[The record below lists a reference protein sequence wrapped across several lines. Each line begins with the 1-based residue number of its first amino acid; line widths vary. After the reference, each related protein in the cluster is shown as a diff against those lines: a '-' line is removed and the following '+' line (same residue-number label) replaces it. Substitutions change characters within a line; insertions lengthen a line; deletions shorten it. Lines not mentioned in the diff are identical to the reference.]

1 MFAYRCRLHSNSS
14 IKAAQFATLNFIM
27 SNAGSNTPSEA
38 AGARLVPQL
47 AEHNVTYD
55 ELHTA
60 VKVLQAVASLNPKK
74 RCKRRRRYDGDDG
87 DSNDS
92 NGGTDQDLA
101 KNGEGGMEQYQS
113 SNLRPLRKALA
124 QCFELHKLLLYNGK
138 SEDQH
143 YKDRVAERTLKRQKL
158 SESDHQKK
166 YIAST
171 ALRRGRVE
179 KLEKLKSDA
188 MDEEKKKLEQL
199 KMLVPDGHVDTTD
212 TSSSTLLLEGE
223 KKSIDGNNTKE
234 PVQLP
239 KLRSCYVCK
248 VRYREL
254 HHFYDQLCPKC
265 AALNFSKRHQ
275 SADLRGKVAVVTG
288 SRVKIGYQTVLKL
301 LRAG

>member
-1 MFAYRCRLHSNSS
+1 
-14 IKAAQFATLNFIM
+14 M
-27 SNAGSNTPSEA
+27 SNAGINTSSEA
-38 AGARLVPQL
+38 AGASLVPQL

-55 ELHTA
+55 DLHTA

-74 RCKRRRRYDGDDG
+74 RCKKKRRHDGDGG
-87 DSNDS
+87 DNDDS
-92 NGGTDQDLA
+92 IGDTDQDLA
-101 KNGEGGMEQYQS
+101 NNGEGGIEQYQS

-124 QCFELHKLLLYNGK
+124 QCYELHQLLLYNGK

-179 KLEKLKSDA
+179 KLEKLKTDA
-188 MDEEKKKLEQL
+188 MDEEKKKLEQLKML

-212 TSSSTLLLEGE
+212 TSSTLLLEDE
-223 KKSIDGNNTKE
+223 EKSIDGNKTEE

-254 HHFYDQLCPKC
+254 HHFYDQLCPNC

-288 SRVKIGYQTVLKL
+288 SRVKIGYQTCLKL
-301 LRAG
+301 LRAK

>member
-1 MFAYRCRLHSNSS
+1 
-14 IKAAQFATLNFIM
+14 M
-27 SNAGSNTPSEA
+27 SNDVIDSPRSGA
-38 AGARLVPQL
+38 AGDGLVPEL
-47 AEHNVTYD
+47 AEHKVTYD
-55 ELHTA
+55 DLQTA
-60 VKVLQAVASLNPKK
+60 VRVLQAVASLRPKK
-74 RCKRRRRYDGDDG
+74 KKSKKKRRHDEDGDDDEGSSG
-87 DSNDS
+87 DKDQKSINND
-92 NGGTDQDLA
+92 
-101 KNGEGGMEQYQS
+101 EGGMEQYQS

-124 QCFELHKLLLYNGK
+124 QCFELHKLVLYNGK

-143 YKDRVAERTLKRQKL
+143 YKDRIAERTLKRQKL
-158 SESDHQKK
+158 SERQHQKK

-179 KLEKLKSDA
+179 KLEKLKTDA

-199 KMLVPDGHVDTTD
+199 KMLVPDGHVDTTAG
-212 TSSSTLLLEGE
+212 TLLLEDGN
-223 KKSIDGNNTKE
+223 KTIDGDNAGE

-254 HHFYDQLCPKC
+254 HHFYDQLCPNC
-265 AALNFSKRHQ
+265 AALNFAKRHQ

-288 SRVKIGYQTVLKL
+288 SRVKIGYQTCLKL

>member
-1 MFAYRCRLHSNSS
+1 
-14 IKAAQFATLNFIM
+14 M
-27 SNAGSNTPSEA
+27 SNAGIDAPSEA
-38 AGARLVPQL
+38 AGASLVPQL

-55 ELHTA
+55 DLHTA
-60 VKVLQAVASLNPKK
+60 VKVLQAVASLNPRKRSQKK
-74 RCKRRRRYDGDDG
+74 RRHDG
-87 DSNDS
+87 DSGDNNDS
-92 NGGTDQDLA
+92 KGDTDQGFA
-101 KNGEGGMEQYQS
+101 NNGEGGMEQYQS

-124 QCFELHKLLLYNGK
+124 QCYELHKLLLYNGK

-179 KLEKLKSDA
+179 KLEKLKTDA

-212 TSSSTLLLEGE
+212 TSSPLLLGDEE
-223 KKSIDGNNTKE
+223 KSIVGNNTEE

-301 LRAG
+301 LRSG